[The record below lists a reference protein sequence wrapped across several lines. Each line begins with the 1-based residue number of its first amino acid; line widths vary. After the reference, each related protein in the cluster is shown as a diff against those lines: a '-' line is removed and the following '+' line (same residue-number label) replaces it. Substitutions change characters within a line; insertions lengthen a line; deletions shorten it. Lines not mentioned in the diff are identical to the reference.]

1 MAGRSPGL
9 NRCHDARQPAP
20 AVAVL
25 VAALFRAASVYPMY
39 ILLPMKTRLQRWGNS
54 LGIRI
59 PKAFAEETGMDTGSL
74 VDLSVDSRGR
84 LVIEPVRGPKYELSA
99 LLDGITD
106 ENLHTEVST
115 GRRRGREAW

>member
-1 MAGRSPGL
+1 
-9 NRCHDARQPAP
+9 
-20 AVAVL
+20 
-25 VAALFRAASVYPMY
+25 
-39 ILLPMKTRLQRWGNS
+39 MKTRLQRWGNS

-59 PKAFAEETGMDTGSL
+59 PKTFAEETGLDTGSL

-84 LVIEPVRGPKYELSA
+84 LVIEPVRGPKYELAA

-106 ENLHTEVST
+106 ENLHPEAGT